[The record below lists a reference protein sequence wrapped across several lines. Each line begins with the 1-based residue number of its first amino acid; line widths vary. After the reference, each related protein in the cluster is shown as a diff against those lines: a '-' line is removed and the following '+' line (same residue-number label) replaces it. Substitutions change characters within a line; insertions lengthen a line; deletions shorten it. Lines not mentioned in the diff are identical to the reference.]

1 MAFYGVLGLGRTHSA
16 HCVSYG
22 ERALP
27 PSEPTVPQVEGAE
40 ALVLENVDPSRFSVV
55 MAEASPQHQESN
67 ARVEQLLRRGGLHV
81 LGRLMDSVVWGRE
94 HHAWRHFAR
103 GFP

>member
-1 MAFYGVLGLGRTHSA
+1 MALSA
-16 HCVSYG
+16 SRRNLQC
-22 ERALP
+22 ALP
-27 PSEPTVPQVEGAE
+27 PSKSTVPQVEGAE

-55 MAEASPQHQESN
+55 MAEASPQHKESN
-67 ARVEQLLRRGGLHV
+67 ARVEQLLRKGGLHV

-94 HHAWRHFAR
+94 QHAWRHFAR